1 MTLEEAKALA
11 IKVLSKTLDLTKLT
25 SEKGNCSVIK
35 SKSPALT
42 LCRSKINMVR
52 LSTVEMATLTRK
64 DDKTII
70 TILPAAQV
78 DELVAAY
85 EKLEAEAEAAK
96 REKQKS

>member
-1 MTLEEAKALA
+1 
-11 IKVLSKTLDLTKLT
+11 
-25 SEKGNCSVIK
+25 
-35 SKSPALT
+35 
-42 LCRSKINMVR
+42 MVR
-52 LSTVEMATLTRK
+52 LLTVEMATLTRK